1 MDKSPTTIPDPVRLL
16 LRDQLT
22 SFERLAV
29 VLLLHKRA
37 PDELSA
43 QTIADQ
49 LQMRSDL
56 VTEALTG
63 LAGGGL
69 VEAGTLPQAWRFAPT
84 AVHLSDAVSALRK
97 AYCEQR
103 AAIAGQLS
111 LNAIE
116 RIRSGPQIPAGD
128 PDVPDLEQASSC
140 KPDL

>member
-1 MDKSPTTIPDPVRLL
+1 MDNSHTTIPDPVQRL

-43 QTIADQ
+43 DAIATL
-49 LQMRSDL
+49 LQMKADL
-56 VTEALTG
+56 VGEALTG

-69 VEAGTLPQAWRFAPT
+69 VEAGTQPQAWRFA
-84 AVHLSDAVSALRK
+84 AESHLTEAVSALST

-103 AAIAGQLS
+103 AAVVGQMS
-111 LNAIE
+111 VNAIG
-116 RIRSGPQIPAGD
+116 RIRSSPQITAGTLN
-128 PDVPDLEQASSC
+128 VSAEQASYDG
-140 KPDL
+140 PDL